1 MWIQIYVLKLNM
13 HEKQD
18 LFLLGCRL
26 GSEPKLSSPM
36 AWSLRFQ
43 KQVQFRLLMLIK
55 CFECASAVRESF
67 LVLLN
72 LQ

>member
-18 LFLLGCRL
+18 LFLLGCCL

-36 AWSLRFQ
+36 ACMESPLSKAGSVSSFDAH
-43 KQVQFRLLMLIK
+43 KMFG
-55 CFECASAVRESF
+55 VRI
-67 LVLLN
+67 LC
-72 LQ
+72 